1 MIAPRSRSA
10 VALAVAI
17 GTVVVSTA
25 IAGCRDRSPTTPP
38 TTPPT
43 TTTAPTAPTTTLPS
57 LPPLVVTAEAR
68 AQAQR
73 GELPPGPEVDVV
85 MGKCA
90 ICHSTQYLTMQR
102 LTPSQWEKTLK
113 KMKGWG
119 APVDDVEVAR
129 LQRYLG
135 AYFTPDLGDP
145 VVVVVAPPAG
155 AAP

>member
-43 TTTAPTAPTTTLPS
+43 TTTAPTAPTTTLP
-57 LPPLVVTAEAR
+57 PLVVTAEAR

-85 MGKCA
+85 RSKCA

-102 LTPSQWEKTLK
+102 LTPSQWERTLK

-135 AYFTPDLGDP
+135 AYFTPDLGAP
-145 VVVVVAPPAG
+145 VVAVVAPPAG